1 MAYRVIKSNAKVNI
15 ALNITGKAKNLH
27 KIESIV
33 AFVSFY
39 DVIFLKKI
47 QSQKHIIIFSGRFS
61 KDIPKNNSV
70 SKLFNILDKQKLLN
84 NQKFKIRINKNIPSE
99 AGLGGGS
106 MNAANILKYLIKYKI
121 IKLNKKQISTICK
134 SIGSDVILG
143 LNSTY
148 TVLKSNSEIKQL
160 KNCEKFY
167 TLIVKPNFG
176 CSTKIIYSRVKK
188 FSKPKL
194 NNPLKKM
201 IKFNYLKNLNNSLET
216 IAFSRFPKL
225 KRIKYHLENSSNEGF
240 VRMTGSG
247 SALVAYFKSKKI
259 CNNVKKKFKKKYK
272 NYWCIVAKTI

>member
-1 MAYRVIKSNAKVNI
+1 MAYRVIKSHAKVNI

-47 QSQKHIIIFSGRFS
+47 QSQKHIIIFSGKFS

>member
-1 MAYRVIKSNAKVNI
+1 MAYRVIKSHAKVNI

>member
-1 MAYRVIKSNAKVNI
+1 MAYRVIKSHAKVNI

-84 NQKFKIRINKNIPSE
+84 NQKFKIRINKNIPPE

-194 NNPLKKM
+194 NSPLKKM

>member
-1 MAYRVIKSNAKVNI
+1 MAYRVIKSHAKVNI

-61 KDIPKNNSV
+61 KNIPKNNSV

>member
-70 SKLFNILDKQKLLN
+70 SKLFNVLDKQKLLN

-148 TVLKSNSEIKQL
+148 TVLKSNSETKQL

>member
-1 MAYRVIKSNAKVNI
+1 MAYRVIKSHAKVNI
-15 ALNITGKAKNLH
+15 ALNIIGKAKNLH

-61 KDIPKNNSV
+61 KNIPKNNSV

-106 MNAANILKYLIKYKI
+106 MNAANILKYFIKYKI

-148 TVLKSNSEIKQL
+148 TVLKSNSKIKQL

-201 IKFNYLKNLNNSLET
+201 IKFNYLKNLDNSLET

>member
-1 MAYRVIKSNAKVNI
+1 MAYRVIKSHAKVNI

-61 KDIPKNNSV
+61 KDIPENNSV

-84 NQKFKIRINKNIPSE
+84 NQKFKIRINKNIPPE

-106 MNAANILKYLIKYKI
+106 MNAANILKYLIKYRI